1 MSYQSQAALSF
12 DAAFRDRSLAC
23 CKEQALIFKD
33 DQRPEFNVLA
43 WEIIADPSVAH
54 GVFEL
59 VCVQPGF
66 TDVEVSSGIPD
77 VEILSAV
84 QVVWPTYGHTR
95 LPDEA

>member
-12 DAAFRDRSLAC
+12 DAAFRDRSLTC
-23 CKEQALIFKD
+23 CKEQALLFKD

-59 VCVQPGF
+59 VCVQPDFAEIGQSTEI
-66 TDVEVSSGIPD
+66 TDGQ
-77 VEILSAV
+77 ILAAV
-84 QVVWPTYGHTR
+84 QAVWPTYGHTR